1 MTEELKIKS
10 YSFSVFRKL
19 YIAIYGIRSK
29 RILKRLIYNTL
40 LAEKLLI
47 DNFKEKYPDKDHD
60 NIVKLSFHVVRKYFK
75 IPLSESEEPFLE
87 SNKEIIDIEFTSAKK
102 NKSLEERRARYI
114 EYLKYLFGGS
124 TDYLPEDYPN
134 RSEMMRPEARLLT
147 RSQFESN
154 TRNDIKEYKRE
165 RKDLIKTLKLERE
178 KYRIEKAPKIEIT
191 SQGTAIVITLFSVLF
206 FITGFIYN
214 QLFLSYFG
222 INLSNF
228 YSIADY
234 LSSSASNTYYA
245 LLSVIAA
252 LILGLFLYPEY
263 LYGEIPQ
270 RPKSKRARRL
280 DDIMFYSLAPLFGV
294 IAIQSYLSKDSH
306 NFYFGLKMFLLF
318 GSLHLV
324 PKIIIFFKNPIRSYF
339 VIWSLLLFFG
349 TITFGAISDINK
361 TLNSELKDLKKYK
374 IEFSDKALFKDESLI
389 LLSSTTNYYF
399 FYDKKNSVAKVV
411 PSKEIISVE
420 PLSKKDDKGIYKY
433 LIKPFID

>member
-10 YSFSVFRKL
+10 YSFSVFR
-19 YIAIYGIRSK
+19 AIYGIRSK
-29 RILKRLIYNTL
+29 RILKRLNYNTR
-40 LAEKLLI
+40 LAEKLLF
-47 DNFKEKYPDKDHD
+47 DNFKKNYPDKDLD
-60 NIVKLSFHVVRKYFK
+60 YIVKLSFHVVCKYFK
-75 IPLSESEEPFLE
+75 IPLSEYKKPFLD
-87 SNKEIIDIEFTSAKK
+87 SNKEIIDNEFTLAKK
-102 NKSLEERRARYI
+102 NKSLEERRVRHI
-114 EYLKYLFGGS
+114 EYLKHYFEGS
-124 TDYLPEDYPN
+124 IDSLPEDYPN
-134 RSEMMRPEARLLT
+134 KSEMIRPEVKLLT

-154 TRNDIKEYKRE
+154 TRNDIKEYKLE
-165 RKDLIKTLKLERE
+165 RKNFKKILKLERE
-178 KYRIEKAPKIEIT
+178 RDRFEKAPKIEIT

-214 QLFLSYFG
+214 QLFLGYFG

-245 LLSVIAA
+245 LLSVIAS

-270 RPKSKRARRL
+270 RPKSKKTRRL
-280 DDIMFYSLAPLFGV
+280 EDIIFYSVAPIFGV
-294 IAIQSYLSKDSH
+294 IAIYSYLSKDSN
-306 NFYFGLKMFLLF
+306 NFYFGLKMFLFF

-339 VIWSLLLFFG
+339 VILSLLLFFG
-349 TITFGAISDINK
+349 TITFGAISNINNI
-361 TLNSELKDLKKYK
+361 LNSELKDLKKYK
-374 IEFSDKALFKDESLI
+374 IEFNNKALFKDESLI
-389 LLSSTTNYYF
+389 LLSSTINYYF
-399 FYDKKNSVAKVV
+399 FYDKKNSTAKVV

-420 PLSKKDDKGIYKY
+420 PLSKKDDKEIYKY